1 MSFSRLR
8 RWLLASPLAASA
20 AAVRAIPARLQFP
33 RDHGAHPETRT
44 EWWYLTGLL
53 GAGGQNPLY
62 GFQLTFFRVKGPA
75 AADHPSRFAARQLL
89 LAHAAV
95 SDLAERRLLHRQR
108 IARIG
113 FGLAEADSNDCSLL
127 LRDWSL
133 QRSAAGYAASM
144 NSPEFSF
151 KLQLQARQPLLLQ
164 GEQGLSRKGPQ
175 QTSFYTSEVQLQT
188 QASLTIK
195 GRQLRLQGLSWLD
208 HEWSDGLLGPPGA
221 DQAAGWDWLGINL
234 FDGGALT
241 VFRLRRKDGSLLW
254 RGGSWRRAD
263 GSMLNFA
270 PADVGMQPL
279 RHWRS
284 AEGAAYP
291 VGWALQTP
299 AGRMQLK
306 ALFDAQE
313 IDARLSTG
321 MRYWEGAAELLAPD
335 GKRLGLGYL
344 ELTGYA
350 GGMGLL

>member
-1 MSFSRLR
+1 MNFNRSR

-20 AAVRAIPARLQFP
+20 AAGTIPAKLQFP

-53 GAGGQNPLY
+53 GAGGQDPLY

-95 SDLAERRLLHRQR
+95 SDLAERRLLHQQR

-113 FGLAEADSNDCSLL
+113 FGLAEADSSDCSLL
-127 LRDWSL
+127 LRDWFL
-133 QRSAAGYAASM
+133 RRGAAGYSASM
-144 NSPEFSF
+144 SSKEFSF
-151 KLQLQARQPLLLQ
+151 ELQLQTSQPLLLQ

-188 QASLTIK
+188 QASLKIK
-195 GRQLRLQGLSWLD
+195 GRQLSLQGLSWLD
-208 HEWSDGLLGPPGA
+208 HEWSDSLLGSPGA

-234 FDGGALT
+234 IDGGALT
-241 VFRLRRKDGSLLW
+241 VFRLRRKDGSILW

-263 GSMLNFA
+263 GSTLNFA
-270 PADVGMQPL
+270 PADVSMQPL

-291 VGWALQTP
+291 VDWALQTP

-306 ALFDAQE
+306 ALFDTQE

-321 MRYWEGAAELLAPD
+321 MRYWEGAAELLSPG

>member
-291 VGWALQTP
+291 VDWALQTP

-306 ALFDAQE
+306 ALFDTQE